1 MASLP
6 SIQGSPGSRPSRR
19 WKPSPE
25 TNLLPV
31 STTDQTT
38 DRAVNQTSGPVG
50 NIDHEPTLTLDLAL
64 SEAEALRT
72 WLLKPAKDG
81 TTSLE
86 DPLVSR
92 ALAKLGTA
100 IDTILATQNVRHEL
114 QQAGLAIDH
123 LTDEQVCELGRRVA
137 QAATPGNRH

>member
-1 MASLP
+1 MSA
-6 SIQGSPGSRPSRR
+6 
-19 WKPSPE
+19 
-25 TNLLPV
+25 
-31 STTDQTT
+31 TDQTT
-38 DRAVNQTSGPVG
+38 DRAVKQTGEPVG
-50 NIDHEPTLTLDLAL
+50 DIDHGPTLTLDLAL

-81 TTSLE
+81 TTSLD

-100 IDTILATQNVRHEL
+100 VDTVLATQNVRHEL

-137 QAATPGNRH
+137 LAATPGIRR